1 MSGWFRHASRSDGS
15 VKALIKAAHK
25 SIRRGDHESAQ
36 SLLLKAM
43 DSADAKPR
51 DLYVIAD
58 LFGKLGSTLLATR
71 CVNRARLVASGQPIP
86 VITLVPTAEPAQAA
100 APADPA
106 PAAASPGEDPVKAFL
121 LLRRAFA
128 ETGSRELMSVAPELA
143 DAALGQFP
151 PGDPRRVGVL
161 TESCVVLRMAYE
173 ETGDLALLARAISD
187 GRDAVALAP
196 ADHEISLAA
205 RSHLGNALLAESR
218 RTGDPALL
226 AEATRHHEEVI
237 SRLPPGHPEV
247 ASTLNNLG
255 STMLKQAEQA
265 TGGELLDRAI
275 ATLRQGLAAAARGS
289 LPQANLQVSL
299 SRALTL
305 QASRSGDMAALAE
318 AARLLRAA
326 IAIFPAN
333 DPTLATYR
341 VLLRELDRMVAAAG
355 E

>member
-1 MSGWFRHASRSDGS
+1 MSGLFRHASRSDGS
-15 VKALIKAAHK
+15 VKALIKAARK
-25 SIRRGDHESAQ
+25 SIRRGEHEFAQ

-43 DSADAKPR
+43 ESADAKPR

-58 LFGKLGSTLLATR
+58 LFRKLGSTFLAIR
-71 CVNRARLVASGQPIP
+71 CLNRAKLVSSGQPIP
-86 VITLVPTAEPAQAA
+86 VITLVPTAKPPAT
-100 APADPA
+100 
-106 PAAASPGEDPVKAFL
+106 ASPGEDPVKAFL

-143 DAALGQFP
+143 DAALGQVP

-173 ETGDLALLARAISD
+173 ETGDPALLARAISD
-187 GRDAVALAP
+187 GRDAVRLAP

-205 RSHLGNALLAESR
+205 RSHLGNALLAESS

-226 AEATRHHEEVI
+226 TEAARYHEEVI

-255 STMLKQAEQA
+255 SAMLKQVEQA
-265 TGGELLDRAI
+265 TDGELLDRAI
-275 ATLRQGLAAAARGS
+275 ATLRQGLAATARGS
-289 LPQANLQVSL
+289 LPQANLEVSL

-305 QASRSGDMAALAE
+305 RASRSGDIAGLAE

-333 DPTLATYR
+333 DQTLPTYR

>member
-1 MSGWFRHASRSDGS
+1 MSSLFRHASRSDGS
-15 VKALIKAAHK
+15 VKALIKAARK
-25 SIRRGDHESAQ
+25 SIRRGDREFAQ

-58 LFGKLGSTLLATR
+58 LLEKLGLTLFAIR
-71 CVNRARLVASGQPIP
+71 CVNRAKLVASGQPIP
-86 VITLVPTAEPAQAA
+86 VFTLVPTAK
-100 APADPA
+100 PA

-173 ETGDLALLARAISD
+173 ETGDPALLARAISD
-187 GRDAVALAP
+187 GRDAVGLAP

-205 RSHLGNALLAESR
+205 RSHLGNALLAESS

-226 AEATRHHEEVI
+226 TEAARYHEEVI

-255 STMLKQAEQA
+255 SAMLKQAEQA
-265 TGGELLDRAI
+265 TDGELLDRAI
-275 ATLRQGLAAAARGS
+275 ATLRQGLAATARGS
-289 LPQANLQVSL
+289 LPQANLEVSL
-299 SRALTL
+299 SRALTVR
-305 QASRSGDMAALAE
+305 ASRSGDMAALAE

-333 DPTLATYR
+333 DPTLPTYR